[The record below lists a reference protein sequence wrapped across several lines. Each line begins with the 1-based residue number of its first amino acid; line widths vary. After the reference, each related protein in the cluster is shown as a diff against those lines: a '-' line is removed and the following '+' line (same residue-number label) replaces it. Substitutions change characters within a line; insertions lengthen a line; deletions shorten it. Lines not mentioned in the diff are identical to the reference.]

1 MNLKRKRNRMQGR
14 KVCMYTC
21 TCKIKGAAYAVGNK
35 SSLTHKTP
43 KLPSIEISQLIC
55 SSKSSDWFLYGGNFG
70 L

>member
-1 MNLKRKRNRMQGR
+1 
-14 KVCMYTC
+14 MYTC
-21 TCKIKGAAYAVGNK
+21 TCKIKEAAYAVGNK